1 MFDGTLLEVARSRA
15 RCACAFGFDAD
26 ILGNDLGGVPY
37 KNHMNICPKSPK
49 GPMTIGN
56 GLISSECGSSDVG
69 TAGGGLG
76 WEQTVEVEREEEG
89 GRSAPNAYIFTSLHP
104 CHTCYNYVGNT
115 LPPPPK
121 DEIYSVAHSAEKLSS
136 TIANLPARHYP
147 NTHPALSN
155 YFQPMP
161 NTSSRYYYARFIASD
176 AASDSDRAITRST

>member
-76 WEQTVEVEREEEG
+76 WERRLLLLLVAGVETVEVEREEEG
-89 GRSAPNAYIFTSLHP
+89 GRL
-104 CHTCYNYVGNT
+104 VG
-115 LPPPPK
+115 
-121 DEIYSVAHSAEKLSS
+121 
-136 TIANLPARHYP
+136 
-147 NTHPALSN
+147 
-155 YFQPMP
+155 
-161 NTSSRYYYARFIASD
+161 SR
-176 AASDSDRAITRST
+176 